1 MLAILVYDVP
11 ASIAIYHLSSS
22 SILLSTNITLNFAK
36 DVGDLKRNKGI
47 LFCCMF
53 DLFFHLMLNA
63 QILDPAFHSI
73 QSRYCSTE

>member
-11 ASIAIYHLSSS
+11 ASIATIFVFDLTQYEYY
-22 SILLSTNITLNFAK
+22 ITFAK
-36 DVGDLKRNKGI
+36 DVGDLKKKQGI

-73 QSRYCSTE
+73 QSR